1 MNRRASAVQ
10 ALESRLGHPF
20 KNSSLLER
28 ALTHVS
34 VAGGAQ
40 DEVHNEILEFLGD
53 RVLGREN
60 DRILGDA
67 MEALLAA
74 VYLDGG
80 LEAARAVF
88 TRFWGEALE
97 NTTTVDA
104 RDAKTALQEWAATR
118 SLPLPHYRLTE
129 RAGSAHAPQ
138 FTVEVD
144 IAGYPTASGVGATLR
159 GAQKAAAAAW
169 LAGKDAEA

>member
-1 MNRRASAVQ
+1 MAAEALLRHNPKWREGELSRRHAALVNGARCAEVAR
-10 ALESRLGHPF
+10 ALELGPALRLQ
-20 KNSSLLER
+20 
-28 ALTHVS
+28 
-34 VAGGAQ
+34 GGATKQ
-40 DEVHNEILEFLGD
+40 G
-53 RVLGREN
+53 GREN